1 MLTNALN
8 LNDLSGGNR
17 IKQGDTT
24 TFKYVLLDYK
34 NEAVQLNGK
43 EADVYLYRNNI
54 TAYYTKTTVDDNN
67 SVTFIINKILEPGVY
82 TVEIVVSDEYSSYK
96 FPSNKQT
103 KIEITPSIEWKNVKT
118 SSIEDILYKK
128 LLDYGIS
135 KGYFNNDQDKTIE
148 TSDIKGLEQ
157 YVNDGIDEKL
167 YGGYDLEIWPR
178 IVNIVNESYKNIPK
192 NESALKDKTGVFIG
206 DSITETNFRTSKNY
220 HQFIAER
227 TGLNVINLGVSGT
240 GYVDRINAV
249 DSIAEQ
255 PDFIAVFLGT
265 NDYSGV
271 TGSKILGN
279 VNDTESPTLA
289 SHIYTLLL
297 NLMNKFPNTPIVTIT
312 PLPRIE
318 SNPMNENQGKNGY
331 KLVELVE
338 MIKGIS
344 KRLAIPC
351 LDLYHNS
358 HLRIWYDEVNN
369 HFFAYTEG
377 QADGLHPNYHG
388 HEYISYPI
396 QSFLE
401 QHVIIGNKQPFVSD
415 GNPITKIT
423 PKATFETADDGST
436 IATIPGVLPTWK
448 KEQSFM
454 LRVPAETLNLAGK
467 KITEAEYN
475 GHKILNPNDFLGN
488 NPFWYAVSTYP
499 KGEFN
504 RIDEINDFV
513 QHLNYVGDTE
523 YGKTYKPIT
532 IKIKYK

>member
-1 MLTNALN
+1 MLINVLN
-8 LNDLSGGNR
+8 LNDSQDGNR
-17 IKQGDTT
+17 IKQGDLSHMRYILSDTNNDDLKLDGLPAKVFLTDSTGVKYIYDTT
-24 TFKYVLLDYK
+24 VRQYDNAYVCDVVINQIIPANTYSLEIWVDNKYV
-34 NEAVQLNGK
+34 
-43 EADVYLYRNNI
+43 
-54 TAYYTKTTVDDNN
+54 
-67 SVTFIINKILEPGVY
+67 
-82 TVEIVVSDEYSSYK
+82 
-96 FPSNKQT
+96 FPSDKKT
-103 KIEITPSIEWKNVKT
+103 KIEVTESVIGRQLINTQNHDLWQEMIEYGVKNGLIKNQT
-118 SSIEDILYKK
+118 
-128 LLDYGIS
+128 
-135 KGYFNNDQDKTIE
+135 E
-148 TSDIKGLEQ
+148 TE
-157 YVNDGIDEKL
+157 VNYSPL
-167 YGGYDLEIWPR
+167 
-178 IVNIVNESYKNIPK
+178 KN
-192 NESALKDKTGVFIG
+192 LTGVFIG
-206 DSITETNFRTSKNY
+206 DSITEVNFRTSKNY

-351 LDLYHNS
+351 LDLYHKS

-448 KEQSFM
+448 EEQSFM

-475 GHKILNPNDFLGN
+475 GHKILKPNDILGN
-488 NPFWYAVSTYP
+488 DPFWYAVSSYP

-513 QHLNYVGDTE
+513 QHLNYVGYTE
-523 YGKTYKPIT
+523 YGKTYEPIT
-532 IKIKYK
+532 IKLKYK

>member
-1 MLTNALN
+1 MLINVLN
-8 LNDLSGGNR
+8 LNDSQDGNR
-17 IKQGDTT
+17 IKQGDLSHMRYILTDTNKDDLNLDGLPAKVFLTDETGVKYIYDTT
-24 TFKYVLLDYK
+24 VRKNDDKYTCDVVINQIIPANIYTLEIWVDNKYV
-34 NEAVQLNGK
+34 
-43 EADVYLYRNNI
+43 
-54 TAYYTKTTVDDNN
+54 
-67 SVTFIINKILEPGVY
+67 
-82 TVEIVVSDEYSSYK
+82 
-96 FPSNKQT
+96 FPSDKKT
-103 KIEITPSIEWKNVKT
+103 KIEVTESVIGKQLINTQNHDLWQEMIEYGVKNGLIKNQT
-118 SSIEDILYKK
+118 
-128 LLDYGIS
+128 
-135 KGYFNNDQDKTIE
+135 E
-148 TSDIKGLEQ
+148 TE
-157 YVNDGIDEKL
+157 VNYSPL
-167 YGGYDLEIWPR
+167 
-178 IVNIVNESYKNIPK
+178 KN
-192 NESALKDKTGVFIG
+192 LTGVFIG
-206 DSITETNFRTSKNY
+206 DSITEVNFRTSKNY

-499 KGEFN
+499 KGEYN

-513 QHLNYVGDTE
+513 QHLNYVSTTE
-523 YGKTYKPIT
+523 YGKTYEPIT
-532 IKIKYK
+532 IKLKYK